1 MARNERIAL
10 VFEVYRGST
19 LLKTGEFREESV
31 TVGNGSDALLS
42 VDDATLAPLHAVFNI
57 EDDGSVRVLDLGS
70 EAGVL
75 HDGERVTNAVVR
87 PGDTFTMGGVQV
99 IVRFDAPDAFDDEEA
114 THVVGM
120 PGEIV
125 EAAGRLVDEPADEA
139 TDPGAADAA
148 VAAAP
153 SEPDE
158 EPAQDNTED
167 VLSFV
172 LRSTSS
178 QSAAGENRN
187 APKVLEVHQVW
198 EQIVLDT
205 KHYRR
210 GGRPVTVGS
219 TSGYRWSFIGIE
231 IGWVPAPLAVVLPFA
246 PPMWSEVNAQYKCDF
261 YAPDE
266 SLPGG
271 SEYSLF
277 KPQGGGYVA
286 EIPSDWSGFG
296 LIGDERLTFDEMVAK
311 GKAQRAGKGWQ
322 IPVDDEVKLLIQ
334 AKDSSFVAH
343 MVPPSRKVGGGF
355 VMLLTLTLLA
365 EAFFL
370 GILSL
375 FAFIGLLFALL
386 IMFLPSPPDSGFMKI
401 DERFVDMLLE
411 KQKLEEE
418 KKDKKPLANPDAGEG
433 AKAKREE
440 GKVGKKDAK
449 MEKAKGNK
457 VEMQKAQLDKQI
469 AEDAGLLGA
478 LRDGGAMDGF
488 GGAVDAE
495 MLGGIGGLIG
505 AKGVQVGSGGLGS
518 RGSGLGGGGTADG
531 LGGLGTKGM
540 GSGATGYGRGGGNF
554 GAKGEGAIGA
564 VGGDPIILGALDRAL
579 IDAVIKR
586 HMNQIRYCYQRELMK
601 NPALKGKLV
610 IKFVIAKDGS
620 VSSASTK
627 STTMNNAAV
636 QDCVVGRFLRMQFPE
651 PKGGGIVIVSY
662 PFIFSAG

>member
-1 MARNERIAL
+1 MARNERTAL

-125 EAAGRLVDEPADEA
+125 EAAGQLVDEPADEA

-231 IGWVPAPLAVVLPFA
+231 IGWVPAPLAVSCRSHLRCGPRSTRSTSATSTPRTSRSRAA
-246 PPMWSEVNAQYKCDF
+246 PSTAC
-261 YAPDE
+261 
-266 SLPGG
+266 S
-271 SEYSLF
+271 S
-277 KPQGGGYVA
+277 
-286 EIPSDWSGFG
+286 
-296 LIGDERLTFDEMVAK
+296 R
-311 GKAQRAGKGWQ
+311 RAAGTS
-322 IPVDDEVKLLIQ
+322 PR
-334 AKDSSFVAH
+334 
-343 MVPPSRKVGGGF
+343 SR
-355 VMLLTLTLLA
+355 
-365 EAFFL
+365 
-370 GILSL
+370 
-375 FAFIGLLFALL
+375 
-386 IMFLPSPPDSGFMKI
+386 
-401 DERFVDMLLE
+401 
-411 KQKLEEE
+411 
-418 KKDKKPLANPDAGEG
+418 
-433 AKAKREE
+433 
-440 GKVGKKDAK
+440 
-449 MEKAKGNK
+449 
-457 VEMQKAQLDKQI
+457 
-469 AEDAGLLGA
+469 
-478 LRDGGAMDGF
+478 
-488 GGAVDAE
+488 
-495 MLGGIGGLIG
+495 
-505 AKGVQVGSGGLGS
+505 
-518 RGSGLGGGGTADG
+518 
-531 LGGLGTKGM
+531 
-540 GSGATGYGRGGGNF
+540 ATG
-554 GAKGEGAIGA
+554 AA
-564 VGGDPIILGALDRAL
+564 
-579 IDAVIKR
+579 
-586 HMNQIRYCYQRELMK
+586 
-601 NPALKGKLV
+601 
-610 IKFVIAKDGS
+610 
-620 VSSASTK
+620 SA
-627 STTMNNAAV
+627 
-636 QDCVVGRFLRMQFPE
+636 
-651 PKGGGIVIVSY
+651 
-662 PFIFSAG
+662 

>member
-1 MARNERIAL
+1 MAINERTAL
-10 VFEVYRGST
+10 TFEVYRGST

-31 TVGNGSDALLS
+31 TVGSGADALLS
-42 VDDATLAPLHAVFNI
+42 VEDDALAPLHAVFNV

-70 EAGVL
+70 EGGIL
-75 HDGERVTNAVVR
+75 HDGERVTNAVVKA
-87 PGDTFTMGGVQV
+87 GDSFSMGGVTLV
-99 IVRFDAPDAFDDEEA
+99 VRFDTPDGFDDEEA

-120 PGEIV
+120 PSEVI
-125 EAAGRLVDEPADEA
+125 EAAGQLVDEPADEA
-139 TDPGAADAA
+139 TDPGLAAAAASSPAADAT
-148 VAAAP
+148 V
-153 SEPDE
+153 DT
-158 EPAQDNTED
+158 TED
-167 VLSFV
+167 VLTFV
-172 LRSTSS
+172 LRSNTS

-187 APKVLEVHQVW
+187 APKVLEVNQVW
-198 EQIVLDT
+198 EQVILDT
-205 KHYRR
+205 KHYRK
-210 GGRPVTVGS
+210 GGKPVTIGS
-219 TSGYRWSFIGIE
+219 TSGYRWSFIGVE
-231 IGWVPAPLAVVLPFA
+231 IGWVPAPLAMILPFA
-246 PPMWSEVNAQYKCDF
+246 PPMWSEVNARYKNDF
-261 YAPDE
+261 YTPDE
-266 SLPGG
+266 VLPSGQEHTLLKSQGG
-271 SEYSLF
+271 S
-277 KPQGGGYVA
+277 YVA
-286 EIPSDWSGFG
+286 DISQSWSGFA
-296 LIGDERLTFDEMVAK
+296 LLGDERLTFDELVAR
-311 GKAQRAGKGWQ
+311 GKAQKGGKGWL
-322 IPVDDEVKLLIQ
+322 IPVEDDLRLLID
-334 AKDSSFVAH
+334 AKESTFVVQ
-343 MVPPSRKVGGGF
+343 MVHQSRKVGGG
-355 VMLLTLTLLA
+355 VLTLLTLTLLA

-386 IMFLPSPPDSGFMKI
+386 IVFLPSPPDSGFMKI
-401 DERFVDMLLE
+401 DERFIDMLLE
-411 KQKLEEE
+411 KQQLEEE

-457 VEMQKAQLDKQI
+457 VEMQKAQMDKQI

-586 HMNQIRYCYQRELMK
+586 HMNQIRYCYQRELTK
-601 NPALKGKLV
+601 NPSIKGKIV

-627 STTMNNAAV
+627 SSTMNSPSV
-636 QDCVVGRFLRMQFPE
+636 EDCIVGRFLRMQFPE